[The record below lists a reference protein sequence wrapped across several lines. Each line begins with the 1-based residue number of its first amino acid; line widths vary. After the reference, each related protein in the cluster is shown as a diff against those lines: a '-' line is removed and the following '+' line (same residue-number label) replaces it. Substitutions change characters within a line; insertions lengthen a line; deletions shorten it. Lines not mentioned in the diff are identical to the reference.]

1 LNENTDRVKREL
13 EAAIAHEVEDKQIPS
28 ISYALVDRKEI
39 LASGHLTLST
49 RPTVLTDDS
58 VFRVGSCSKMFTGI
72 ALMQFVEQGTVDLDA
87 DISRYI
93 PGFAPRNPFASGASG
108 APDARVTL
116 RKLMSHTAGM
126 VREASIGHYLDDAQ
140 VTAGQMV
147 EELAGSTLKEDP
159 AAGVYQYSNAGLA
172 VVGYLVERLCGGD
185 FAAHIARNVL
195 DPIGMHHSSF
205 VQTPYVKEHLAPAF
219 MWTFQEDTPAPVFDM
234 GGGGAAGNLFSTLP
248 DMAAFIQTMLRGGF
262 TVSGESILSTG
273 TLHAMWE
280 PIGRRGKLAYGLTF
294 GLGSLDG
301 WRTVGHGGAV
311 YGYATQLAFLPEAG
325 LGIVLCGT
333 LDMVNIILSRLG
345 SYGLRLA
352 LAQRGMGRRPEP
364 WPAYR
369 PLPAGGLE
377 RLPGTY
383 RDEKSGEIVR
393 VTAKDG
399 RLYLV
404 VDDLPLRIQAK
415 TDTEFA
421 VDGRAFGPG
430 SEYPHLAAT
439 FSAPRAGEAPT
450 LHWRDADWKR
460 VPQPAPEAVPNE
472 YAAYVGEYGPDFNIT
487 RVFYRGGKLKCTIEY
502 FFTHTLEKVAEDRFK
517 MHGLLYDDETLEF
530 HAVDQQG
537 REGIRIGP
545 MFLVR
550 RTGVAPAKAGKGG

>member
-1 LNENTDRVKREL
+1 MDRVKREL
-13 EAAIAHEVEDKQIPS
+13 EAAIVHEVEDKQIPS

-39 LASGHLTLST
+39 LAAGHVILST
-49 RPTVLTDDS
+49 RPTVLADDS

-72 ALMQFVEQGTVDLDA
+72 ALMQLAEEEKVDLDE
-87 DISRYI
+87 DVSRYV
-93 PGFAPRNPFASGASG
+93 PGFSPRNPFASSSETG
-108 APDARVTL
+108 PDARVTL

-126 VREASIGHYLDDAQ
+126 VREASVGHYLDDAD
-140 VTAGQMV
+140 VSAEQMV
-147 EELAGSTLKEDP
+147 EELAESTLKEDP

-172 VVGYLVERLCGGD
+172 VVGYIVERLCGGD
-185 FAAHIARNVL
+185 FATHIERSVL
-195 DPIGMHHSSF
+195 GPIGMRHSSF
-205 VQTPYVKEHLAPAF
+205 VQTPYVTDYLAPAF
-219 MWTFQEDTPAPVFDM
+219 MWTFEKDIPAPVFDM

-262 TVSGESILSTG
+262 TASGQPILSTG

-352 LAQRGMGRRPEP
+352 LAQRGMARRPEP
-364 WPAYR
+364 WPAYQ
-369 PLPAGGLE
+369 PLSAGQLE
-377 RLPGTY
+377 RLSGAY
-383 RDEKSGEIVR
+383 RDEGSGETVK
-393 VTAKDG
+393 VTARDG

-415 TDTEFA
+415 TEAEFA

-430 SEYPHLAAT
+430 SEYPHLTAT
-439 FSAPRAGEAPT
+439 FSPAGAGEAPS

-460 VPQPAPEAVPNE
+460 VPEPEPEVVPVE
-472 YAAYVGEYGPDFNIT
+472 YTAFVGEYGPDFNVT

-502 FFTHTLEKVAEDRFK
+502 FFTHTLEKVSGDRFK

-530 HAVDQQG
+530 HAVDKQG
-537 REGIRIGP
+537 REGIRVGP
-545 MFLVR
+545 MFLAR
-550 RTGVAPAKAGKGG
+550 RAVAERPHTGGGS

>member
-1 LNENTDRVKREL
+1 MERVKREL
-13 EAAIAHEVEDKQIPS
+13 EAAIAHEVEDKEIPS
-28 ISYALVDRKEI
+28 ISYALVDRKEL
-39 LASGHLTLST
+39 LASGHVTLST

-72 ALMQFVEQGTVDLDA
+72 ALMQFVEEGKIDLDK
-87 DISRYI
+87 DVSEYI
-93 PGFAPRNPFASGASG
+93 PGFAPRNPFASGSKG
-108 APDARVTL
+108 GPDARVTL

-126 VREASIGHYLDDAQ
+126 VREASVGHYLDDAN
-140 VTAGQMV
+140 VSAEEMV
-147 EELAGSTLKEDP
+147 EELAKSTLKEDP

-172 VVGYLVERLCGGD
+172 VVGHIVERLCGGD
-185 FAAHIARNVL
+185 FAAHIERSVL
-195 DPIGMHHSSF
+195 APIGMRHSSF
-205 VQTPYVKEHLAPAF
+205 VQTPYVKAHLAPAF
-219 MWTFQEDTPAPVFDM
+219 MWTFEEDFPAPVFDM
-234 GGGGAAGNLFSTLP
+234 GGGGAAGNLFSPLP

-262 TVSGESILSTG
+262 AASGEPILSTA
-273 TLHAMWE
+273 TLHSMWE

-294 GLGSLDG
+294 GLGSVDG

-311 YGYATQLAFLPEAG
+311 YGYATQLAFLPEAD

-352 LAQRGMGRRPEP
+352 LAQRGMGRPPEP
-364 WPAYR
+364 WPTYK
-369 PLPAGGLE
+369 PLSPERLE
-377 RLPGTY
+377 RLSGAY
-383 RDEKSGEIVR
+383 RDEGSGETVK
-393 VTAKDG
+393 VTAKNG

-415 TDTEFA
+415 TDTGFA

-430 SEYPHLAAT
+430 SEYPHLTAT
-439 FSAPRAGEAPT
+439 FSPAGAGEAPS
-450 LHWRDADWKR
+450 LHWRNGDWTR
-460 VPQPAPEAVPNE
+460 VPEPAPEAVPNE
-472 YAAYVGEYGPDFNIT
+472 YAGYVGEYGPDFNVT

-530 HAVDQQG
+530 HAVDEQW
-537 REGIRIGP
+537 REGIRVGP
-545 MFLVR
+545 MFLAR
-550 RTGVAPAKAGKGG
+550 RTSKAPAQTGKGG